1 MCCKQ
6 QLAVVR
12 LWCWHCRG
20 LGLTG
25 LVSIETTSCGNYFA
39 PFICCGFSMSYEE
52 SDCCNWSR
60 RLWCCTCATVCST
73 ASYHVIWSGYHP
85 ALIDNLLQDNSL
97 FVTRAVTFF
106 FGQFHAAGS
115 SKSHWRCIQSFV
127 DWVRQYCGT
136 SEVFVLHVLRCAL
149 SLASVLVACAA
160 RAETH
165 GCNTGRKNG
174 KVVWFAVGS
183 SGLVPIDPTSCRNSS
198 WLWVLTKILSS
209 RQTFSKRCF
218 PF

>member
-97 FVTRAVTFF
+97 FVTRAATVF

-115 SKSHWRCIQSFV
+115 SKSSLAMHTEF
-127 DWVRQYCGT
+127 
-136 SEVFVLHVLRCAL
+136 CAL
-149 SLASVLVACAA
+149 GASVLWHEWSFCTA
-160 RAETH
+160 RASLCTVSAFGF
-165 GCNTGRKNG
+165 GCMGSQSWNPCGSKKESRDHLGSRKNTGTPG
-174 KVVWFAVGS
+174 A
-183 SGLVPIDPTSCRNSS
+183 
-198 WLWVLTKILSS
+198 TKSTGTAI
-209 RQTFSKRCF
+209 
-218 PF
+218 